1 VQCKQKP
8 GTEDGKPVTMWMLVH
23 YYWTIDQA
31 EDQLRQRLA
40 REALDGSAASRYK
53 LGAFVKSRAKSE
65 DEWRRGMELIINA
78 AELGDSMAQVA
89 LAMEYESGAN
99 VETDMNMAVK
109 WYMKAAEQGNVFA
122 VDHLRSLNPVRVPR
136 P

>member
-1 VQCKQKP
+1 
-8 GTEDGKPVTMWMLVH
+8 
-23 YYWTIDQA
+23 
-31 EDQLRQRLA
+31 
-40 REALDGSAASRYK
+40 
-53 LGAFVKSRAKSE
+53 
-65 DEWRRGMELIINA
+65 MELIISA

-122 VDHLRSLNPVRVPR
+122 VDHLRSLNPVRVRR